1 MTILPIRPVPIELS
15 SSVLGRRAILG
26 ATTILLMLT
35 ACSDKPATANNQ
47 TTPEPPAANV
57 AAPADSGGVNP
68 LGSQAVKDAIHRA
81 LRTGQTQRWSDAGLS
96 GYAVPSPA
104 ADARGCRTI
113 RYTIDQQPARSFPVI
128 TACDAG

>member
-1 MTILPIRPVPIELS
+1 MTIP
-15 SSVLGRRAILG
+15 
-26 ATTILLMLT
+26 LMLA
-35 ACSDKPATANNQ
+35 ACGDKPAAANNQ
-47 TTPEPPAANV
+47 TAPEPPTANV

-96 GYAVPSPA
+96 GYAVPSPT

>member
-1 MTILPIRPVPIELS
+1 
-15 SSVLGRRAILG
+15 
-26 ATTILLMLT
+26 MLA
-35 ACSDKPATANNQ
+35 ACSGKPAANNQ
-47 TTPEPPAANV
+47 
-57 AAPADSGGVNP
+57 AAPANVTAAAAAPSDSGGVNP

-96 GYAVPSPA
+96 GYAVPSPT
-104 ADARGCRTI
+104 ADARGCRTV

>member
-15 SSVLGRRAILG
+15 SSVPGRRAILG

-47 TTPEPPAANV
+47 TTPEPPVTNV